1 MRPLTLTGRGW
12 ALGAITVLLI
22 VAGALFGIEELF
34 AIAAASLIVLVSS
47 VVWVWRQPWS
57 LRSARQVTPARV
69 AAGDHARVELG
80 IRNRAG
86 RRSPVVTVRDPFDG
100 GRHWATFSVAPLE
113 PSETVRASYRV
124 PTTER
129 GVFEIGPL
137 RLEIADPF
145 GLVSAT
151 RSGAGPSTITVHPRI
166 VSLLAP
172 SRTSGADQHPPDAT
186 SVISQHG
193 SDFYAVREYRTGDD
207 LRRVH
212 WPSTARLDELMIRQ
226 EETPSQGRLTVAVDL
241 RPATWADGGL
251 ETALS
256 AAASV
261 ADVALA
267 DGLLVRLITTAGMGT
282 RFGASGAQ
290 RAIILDA
297 LADAEMSPAT
307 RRTVELDRLVDAK
320 PGEAVVVVTS
330 TGDAGRGLVAGFDHT
345 PRRML
350 TVVMVAPERGRPSS
364 VGAQPV
370 RDTRIITV
378 DGGIDS
384 LAEAWHH
391 SRASLRPVRAV

>member
-1 MRPLTLTGRGW
+1 
-12 ALGAITVLLI
+12 VLI
-22 VAGALFGIEELF
+22 VAGVLFGIEELF
-34 AIAAASLIVLVSS
+34 AVAVADVIILVSC
-47 VVWVWRQPWS
+47 VGWVRWRPWN
-57 LRSARQVTPARV
+57 LRSARQVTPSRV

-86 RRSPVVTVRDPFDG
+86 RRSPVVTAQDPFDG
-100 GRHWATFSVAPLE
+100 GRHLATFSVAPLE
-113 PSETVRASYRV
+113 PGETVRASYRV

-129 GVFEIGPL
+129 GVFDVGPL
-137 RLEIADPF
+137 RLEISDPF

-151 RSGAGPSTITVHPRI
+151 RRGAAPSTLTVHPRI
-166 VSLLAP
+166 VSLQAP
-172 SRTSGADQHPPDAT
+172 RRTSGADQHPPDAT
-186 SVISQHG
+186 SMISQHG

-261 ADVALA
+261 ADAALA
-267 DGLLVRLITTAGMGT
+267 DGLLVRLVTTAGSNI

-297 LADAEMSPAT
+297 LADARVSAT
-307 RRTVELDRLVDAK
+307 ARATIELGRLVDAK

-330 TGDAGRGLVAGFDHT
+330 TGDPGRGVVAGFVHT

-350 TVVMVAPERGRPSS
+350 TAVMVAPEGGRPSNLEL
-364 VGAQPV
+364 QPV
-370 RDTRIITV
+370 GDTRIVLVTA
-378 DGGIDS
+378 GIDG
-384 LAEAWHH
+384 LAEAWHRSH
-391 SRASLRPVRAV
+391 ASARPAKAV

>member
-1 MRPLTLTGRGW
+1 MTLTGRGR
-12 ALGAITVLLI
+12 ALGATAVVLV
-22 VAGALFGIEELF
+22 VAGVLFGIEELF
-34 AIAAASLIVLVSS
+34 AVAAAGLILVASS
-47 VVWVWRQPWS
+47 VGWVRWRPWA

-69 AAGDHARVELG
+69 AAGDPARVELG

-86 RRSPVVTVRDPFDG
+86 RRSPVVAARDPFDG
-100 GRHWATFSVAPLE
+100 GHHWAAFSVAPLE
-113 PSETVRASYRV
+113 PGETVRASYRV

-129 GVFEIGPL
+129 GVFEIGAL
-137 RLEIADPF
+137 RLEVTDPF
-145 GLVSAT
+145 GLVST
-151 RSGAGPSTITVHPRI
+151 RRSGAAPSTLTVHPRI
-166 VSLLAP
+166 VALP
-172 SRTSGADQHPPDAT
+172 SSRRTSGADQHPPDAA

-241 RPATWADGGL
+241 RPVTWADGGL

-261 ADVALA
+261 TDVALA
-267 DGLLVRLITTAGMGT
+267 DGLLVRLITTAGVNT
-282 RFGASGAQ
+282 RFGASAPQ

-297 LADAEMSPAT
+297 LANAKPT
-307 RRTVELDRLVDAK
+307 TTVRGTVELGRLVDAR

-330 TGDAGRGLVAGFDHT
+330 NGDAGQRMVAGFIHT

-350 TVVMVAPERGRPSS
+350 TAVMVAPERPRPSKLE
-364 VGAQPV
+364 AQPV
-370 RDTRIITV
+370 LDARMV
-378 DGGIDS
+378 VVNGGIDS
-384 LAEAWHH
+384 LVEAWQR
-391 SRASLRPVRAV
+391 SQAQRRPARAV